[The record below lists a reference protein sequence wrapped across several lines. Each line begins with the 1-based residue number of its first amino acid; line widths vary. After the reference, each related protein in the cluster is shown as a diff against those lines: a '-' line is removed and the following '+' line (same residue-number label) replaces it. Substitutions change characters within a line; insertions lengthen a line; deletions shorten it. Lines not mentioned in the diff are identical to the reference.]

1 MLDQFLIL
9 APWIILPAISMVLFS
24 VLCVINQMHWPVVH
38 KPVAVAY
45 VLIAIGW
52 GALWFG
58 VLDYLVHLP
67 PMFWPVFLLA
77 GLAFLSIGHALLFLV
92 ERRSR
97 CVSCAQCLERFP

>member
-9 APWIILPAISMVLFS
+9 VPWIILPAISVVLFAN
-24 VLCVINQMHWPVVH
+24 LCVINQMHWSAVH
-38 KPVAVAY
+38 RPVAVAY
-45 VLIAIGW
+45 VLTAIGW
-52 GALWFG
+52 GALGFG

-92 ERRSR
+92 ERCSR
-97 CVSCAQCLERFP
+97 CATCWRRC